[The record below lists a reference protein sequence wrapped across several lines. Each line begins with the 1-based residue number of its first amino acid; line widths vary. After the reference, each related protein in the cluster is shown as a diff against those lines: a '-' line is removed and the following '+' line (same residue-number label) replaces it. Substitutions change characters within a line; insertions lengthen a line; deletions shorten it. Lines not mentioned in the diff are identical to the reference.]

1 MNRKLIILLLGSG
14 NYAKKGTKYVLFVKK
29 ESPNMNRKLNILLL
43 DSGNYAKKGTKYVF
57 IC

>member
-1 MNRKLIILLLGSG
+1 MQ
-14 NYAKKGTKYVLFVKK
+14 KKGTKYVLFVKK